1 MTDNLKLL
9 NDLHMGKQ
17 DAEDELVKNNM
28 PLVCGIARRFCN
40 SSYDIEELIQ
50 IGSIGLIKAVRRFDF
65 NFDVQFSTYAVPV
78 IIGEIKRFLRDDGII
93 KVGREN
99 KTNSFKINA
108 AKEKLNQKL
117 KRIPTIS
124 EISEECGISIEKVIE
139 AMEATAPIDSIHRIT
154 DDGKSELGDKIGND
168 LEEKRIIDR
177 VSVAESMKILSSREK
192 KIIVMRYYYQ
202 KTQSQIAKVIGVS
215 QVQISRLE
223 KGALKK
229 MRDFLNK

>member
-1 MTDNLKLL
+1 
-9 NDLHMGKQ
+9 MGKS
-17 DAEDELVKNNM
+17 DAEEKLVENNM
-28 PLVCGIARRFCN
+28 ALVAGIARRFCG
-40 SSYDIEELIQ
+40 SGYDVEELIQ
-50 IGSIGLIKAVRRFDF
+50 IGAIGLIKAVRRFDVNF
-65 NFDVQFSTYAVPV
+65 NVQLSTYAVPV
-78 IIGEIKRFLRDDGII
+78 IIGEIKRFLRDDGMI

-124 EISEECGISIEKVIE
+124 EISEECGISSEKVIE

-154 DDGKSELGDKIGND
+154 DDGKSELGDKIGNYS
-168 LEEKRIIDR
+168 EEGRIIDR
-177 VSVAESMKILSSREK
+177 VTAEEALKILPPREK
-192 KIIVMRYYYQ
+192 KIIIMRYYYQ
-202 KTQSQIAKVIGVS
+202 KTQSQISEIIGVS
-215 QVQISRLE
+215 QVQVSRLE